1 MSMVTEYAYLN
12 ARVSA
17 MAEKLLPE
25 EKLVELLNQPLGQQ
39 HIDRNAEL
47 DDLLNDE
54 KVDPRLIE
62 QAWFMYLAADFKVLI
77 RSLSG
82 ASREFIAYWFHKCE
96 ITNLKTIV
104 RGKISGL
111 SPDEITSQLIE
122 LGELATLPI
131 EQLLRTEDVSELL
144 RQLDRTHFSTIARQS
159 RRVFEQEHQLHALD
173 AAIDRHYLLGFE
185 SRIHA
190 LDSTQRKHVIPLMSI
205 LMDRFNLLWLL
216 RYRFAYQ
223 LSPAETYYLLIP
235 ASYTTI
241 NRTLLQ
247 KLVEFNTLEEIIAS
261 LPDHLHVAIGNVEDT
276 YSVEHKLNTELMQVA
291 QYTLRWRSFTIAKAM
306 AFVLLRELEMR
317 RVLAIIKGKR
327 LGLKPGVILGAA
339 DAYSTTLMI

>member
-1 MSMVTEYAYLN
+1 MITEYAYLN

-17 MAEKLLPE
+17 MAEKLLSE
-25 EKLVELLNQPLGQQ
+25 EKLIELLNQPLGQQ
-39 HIDRNAEL
+39 HVNNIEL
-47 DDLLNDE
+47 NDLLNDE
-54 KVDPRLIE
+54 KIELSLIE
-62 QAWFMYLAADFKVLI
+62 QAWFMDLVTDFKVI
-77 RSLSG
+77 VRSLSG
-82 ASREFIAYWFHKCE
+82 AAREFITYWFRKCE

-104 RGKISGL
+104 RGKASGL
-111 SPDEITSQLIE
+111 SAEEISRQLID
-122 LGELATLPI
+122 LGELASLPI

-144 RQLDRTHFSTIARQS
+144 RQLDNTHFSTIARQS
-159 RRVFEQEHQLHALD
+159 RRVFEQDHQLHALD

-185 SRIHA
+185 SRIKS
-190 LDSTQRKHVIPLMSI
+190 LDSAQGKYVIPLMGI

-216 RYRFAYQ
+216 RYRFSYQ

-235 ASYTTI
+235 ASYTKI

-247 KLVEFNTLEEIIAS
+247 KLVELNTIEEITAS
-261 LPDHLHVAIGNVEDT
+261 LPDHLHSLVQGEENT
-276 YSVEHKLNTELMQVA
+276 YSIEHKLNAELMQVA
-291 QYTLRWRSFTIAKAM
+291 RYTLRWHSFTIAKAM

-327 LGLKPGVILGAA
+327 LGLKSGVIMSAA

>member
-1 MSMVTEYAYLN
+1 MNTVTEYAYLN

-25 EKLVELLNQPLGQQ
+25 EKLIELLNQPLGQQ
-39 HIDRNAEL
+39 HIDRDTEL

-54 KVDPRLIE
+54 KVDPSLIE
-62 QAWFMYLAADFKVLI
+62 KAWFMYLVADFRVLV

-82 ASREFIAYWFHKCE
+82 AAREFITYWFRKCE

-104 RGKISGL
+104 RGKVSGL
-111 SPDEITSQLIE
+111 SPEAISKQLID

-144 RQLDRTHFSTIARQS
+144 RHLDSTHFSTIARQS

-185 SRIHA
+185 QRIQA
-190 LDSTQRKHVIPLMSI
+190 LDSTQRKHVTPLMGM

-216 RYRFAYQ
+216 RYRFSYQ

-235 ASYTTI
+235 ASYTSI

-247 KLVEFNTLEEIIAS
+247 KLVELNNLEEIIAL
-261 LPDHLHVAIGNVEDT
+261 LPEHLHTVIGDVEDT

-327 LGLKPGVILGAA
+327 LGLKSGVILGAA